1 MFKRLMPNLI
11 VDSVFNVTPKLLN
24 SKGIKGILLDI
35 DDTLV
40 AHGDFQINEK
50 VNSWILD
57 LKEKDFDIMLI
68 SNNSKKRVSEFAKTF
83 DLPYI
88 SRSLKPFKFPFN
100 KAKRVFKL
108 KENELC
114 MVGDQI
120 FMDILG
126 ANNAKVYSVLI
137 TPLSERKGITI
148 KARRYF
154 EKPIIRKY
162 ELGIRNEE

>member
-11 VDSVFNVTPKLLN
+11 VESVFDITPLLLN

-40 AHGDFQINEK
+40 AHGGFDINNNVVDWLSMMK
-50 VNSWILD
+50 QNGF
-57 LKEKDFDIMLI
+57 KIMLI
-68 SNNSKKRVSEFAKTF
+68 SNNSKNRVSQFSKTF

-88 SRSLKPFKFPFN
+88 SRSLKPFKFPFS
-100 KAKRVFKL
+100 KAKRLFKL
-108 KENELC
+108 KSSELC

-126 ANNAKVYSVLI
+126 ANNAKVYSVLV
-137 TPLSERKGITI
+137 TPLSIRKGITI

-162 ELGIRNEE
+162 ELEIK